1 MLFARTFQEKY
12 EGKEDASN
20 ATCSALGGK
29 SPCHCLTEVET
40 VAAGPLASKRLLAGK
55 LSYPDVLAQYHTD

>member
-1 MLFARTFQEKY
+1 MLYARAFQGKN
-12 EGKEDASN
+12 EGQADASN

-29 SPCHCLTEVET
+29 SPCHCLTD
-40 VAAGPLASKRLLAGK
+40 GPLAGKRLRAGK